1 MKHRGFC
8 DKIKRIG
15 KAKGGN
21 RGYAGFAHN
30 EEGAR
35 FVAQGTDGNSAV
47 DEDKRWRHMRKM
59 RNEPQKLLLPFCD
72 KYELVNWIFDTE
84 FNEIRNRPGHIADFE
99 EICEYFYSDREFY
112 RNALRMTGQNSFR
125 DYFRTQIHPVIR
137 ELIGNLLDSE
147 DDTEFLA
154 TFIAD
159 GTVSALIRWLNE
171 SDPEPPAEMARRVR
185 HTMAAISRA
194 FTVKNGD
201 GKAAEKEAI

>member
-1 MKHRGFC
+1 MPDSLITKKALASSLKELMETQPLT
-8 DKIKRIG
+8 KISVGDICEKCG
-15 KAKGGN
+15 MN
-21 RGYAGFAHN
+21 RKSFYYH
-30 EEGAR
+30 
-35 FVAQGTDGNSAV
+35 
-47 DEDKRWRHMRKM
+47 
-59 RNEPQKLLLPFCD
+59 FCD
-72 KYELVNWIFDTE
+72 KYELV
-84 FNEIRNRPGHIADFE
+84 NEIRNRPGHIADFE